1 MFLYSSAI
9 QSYTKVVLSS
19 IESALKNLTNAS
31 PFPLKMEL
39 LVILQPEIVITISS
53 MYMQDFV
60 GWPQFYGLTL
70 KGNGQN
76 RYNQIPYPVP
86 GTKREKEHKK

>member
-1 MFLYSSAI
+1 MFEKPHSKILIPINEMISNMSSSNMFLYSSAI
-9 QSYTKVVLSS
+9 QSYKKVVLSS

-60 GWPQFYGLTL
+60 G
-70 KGNGQN
+70 
-76 RYNQIPYPVP
+76 
-86 GTKREKEHKK
+86 